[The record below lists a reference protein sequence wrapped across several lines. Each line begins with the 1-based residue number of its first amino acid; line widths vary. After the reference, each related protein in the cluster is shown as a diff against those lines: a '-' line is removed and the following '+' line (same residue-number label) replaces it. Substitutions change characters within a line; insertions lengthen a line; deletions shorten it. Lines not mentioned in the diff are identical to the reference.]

1 MVKINLHCQF
11 GFLTPV
17 SKGNITDAKASVV
30 AATNAQKLADEAS
43 EALESARQEYL
54 PLIMAFT
61 QVEYP

>member
-1 MVKINLHCQF
+1 MY
-11 GFLTPV
+11 
-17 SKGNITDAKASVV
+17 KGNITDAKASVV

-61 QVEYP
+61 QVGYHW

>member
-1 MVKINLHCQF
+1 MTIGSDENL
-11 GFLTPV
+11 PV
-17 SKGNITDAKASVV
+17 VIFFSKGNITDAKASVV

-61 QVEYP
+61 QVECY

>member
-1 MVKINLHCQF
+1 MIF
-11 GFLTPV
+11 F

-61 QVEYP
+61 QVECY

>member
-1 MVKINLHCQF
+1 MKIGAHYEDYSHL
-11 GFLTPV
+11 V

-61 QVEYP
+61 QVEYH

>member
-1 MVKINLHCQF
+1 MLAPQ
-11 GFLTPV
+11 
-17 SKGNITDAKASVV
+17 GNITDAKASVV

-61 QVEYP
+61 QVEHLF

>member
-1 MVKINLHCQF
+1 MLYRA
-11 GFLTPV
+11 

-61 QVEYP
+61 QVEYH